1 MRTEFGYD
9 YLCCRL
15 GKSNGDVANAG
26 DGYHDGDIGGGQLL
40 NACVWFEIITG
51 KSVIGNG
58 YIPNYATTATLS
70 ADLASKLHLE
80 KTAKGYALTPEFV
93 AQIQAAAH
101 KAVAEMGINVQ

>member
-1 MRTEFGYD
+1 M
-9 YLCCRL
+9 
-15 GKSNGDVANAG
+15 ANAG

-51 KSVIGNG
+51 KSVVGNS
-58 YIPNYATTATLS
+58 YIPEYATSSTL
-70 ADLASKLHLE
+70 ADSLLNQVNVV
-80 KTAKGYALTPEFV
+80 KTDTGYALTPEFV